1 MNNTGQ
7 ICRRFTGAT
16 IRFVSLALLLAGS
29 LTLVAQEPGQTLPP
43 TDGNKVAQPRPL
55 VESVQLDREYPNF
68 QFIEDDAPFEYR
80 GKKIIDPKKEMAA
93 ANELKAYDYVLAFA
107 NKLNPE
113 VMAKYSAR
121 NVPYPTLFRD
131 GLRAE
136 YLRELMHF
144 EGKLSLILP
153 MKPTDGL
160 RDLDKIDKLYEV
172 WIYPAGHNDPLCLVV
187 TELPE
192 GIEPGEDKNLNVSF
206 DGYFFK
212 LLRYESRQDKPG
224 EAGKKQW
231 RRAPLFLGRTFE
243 NKGSAISAEPL
254 YSDNMLLTI
263 VLAMLGLFSCVA
275 GLGWWLKR
283 GGRYVEEEKRR
294 RLEESASFLDE
305 SS

>member
-1 MNNTGQ
+1 M
-7 ICRRFTGAT
+7 
-16 IRFVSLALLLAGS
+16 
-29 LTLVAQEPGQTLPP
+29 
-43 TDGNKVAQPRPL
+43 AQPRPEA
-55 VESVQLDREYPNF
+55 ESVQLDPKYENF
-68 QFIEDDAPFEYR
+68 EFIEDDAPFEYR

-107 NKLNPE
+107 SKLKPE
-113 VMAKYSAR
+113 VMARHSAR
-121 NVPYPTLFRD
+121 NVPYPTLFKD

-160 RDLDKIDKLYEV
+160 RELDKIDKLYEV

-187 TELPE
+187 SELPE
-192 GIEPGEDKNLNVSF
+192 GVEPGENQNLNVSF

-212 LLRYESRQDKPG
+212 LFRYESRQDKPG

-243 NKGSAISAEPL
+243 NKGSAANTEPL

-263 VLAMLGLFSCVA
+263 VLCMLTLVLCIA

-294 RLEESASFLDE
+294 RLEESTSFSDE